1 MKVDIYD
8 TYATAPDGRLMHF
21 DFHVP
26 AGTSQRDVERLAAKH
41 VGGTDPEIEAERRVT
56 NVLTQDPSVL
66 SMLKGEGFIMQ
77 PLHSVA
83 KRAA

>member
-41 VGGTDPEIEAERRVT
+41 VGGTDPEIEAERRLK
-56 NVLTQDPSVL
+56 NVLAHDPSVL
-66 SMLKGEGFIMQ
+66 AHLEREGFSVQ